1 MHGAEVGG
9 VKRGRGTEKG
19 VGKYRETDM
28 EWREREIER
37 ERERDRE
44 RERQRDRERRT
55 YKNEIYKLSSKLR
68 SILKR
73 NS

>member
-1 MHGAEVGG
+1 MGG

-28 EWREREIER
+28 EWREREKER
-37 ERERDRE
+37 EREREIERDRDRE
-44 RERQRDRERRT
+44 TERQRERRA

-73 NS
+73 NT